1 MRLTLRTLLA
11 WLDNLLPPPQQKQL
25 SEKVAAS
32 PVAAELV
39 ERIRRIGELASL
51 SAPRPDGRGLGDDA
65 NSVAE
70 YLDNILLPERLE
82 AFERVCI
89 ESDLHLAEVT
99 ACHTILADVARD
111 PQAAAAFLR
120 PLDEAGRGQ
129 LLKAINRRVAATV
142 AGEQRHA
149 LKTSARELRMAV
161 SGDSTAQP
169 RGEPVLGDA
178 ILFDPLQPITPATA
192 RRLSPRQSSR
202 GAWILA
208 IVALLLVVIL
218 GAVFVWSINFSEPGS
233 RAVPLPNANAQPSD
247 QANEQADLGETQSE
261 TQSETATG
269 SDSHELT
276 NHPAEGVDQIQKSV
290 NIAVDPVASDARA
303 AEEQQAAEP
312 VPSPPVKV
320 EEVALELRPSKPP
333 INDSPVMEIPLRDET
348 VAVPLATTLLGA
360 GDALPPTVPLGD
372 ALAIAA
378 PAAEIAAE
386 VTAPADPA
394 APPAARVVGVES
406 MLLHRIQ
413 GNDGP
418 QWVPLIA
425 DEVLGIREDLLVPP
439 GFYPDLTVSGSVI
452 RFLPGTRATLSFDAD
467 STPRI
472 EIIFGRAIVRVTQ
485 ATRMGIIA
493 AGVCGTVT
501 SGLTHPV
508 AIYVE
513 LNRAAGSSPAEDAAS
528 VRAGIIAT
536 TGGFVWQQ
544 SPASGQSAQV
554 GGGLLTGI
562 KAESKL
568 EAGSAIEWNG
578 HKPAVARVLRLQELP
593 DWTGSAPRR
602 DYREK
607 EACDALFQKAAQT
620 QPLLKALQEMA
631 LDRKVENRLAAIQ
644 TLSLVGE
651 YDDLVKLLCDDTHQY
666 KLRDQQWVTLEQ
678 ATVPLALCRG
688 AHAAAKLKKAIQAH
702 APPGKPDILFAMAC
716 GFSDS
721 DLLDG
726 ADRRLVD
733 ALEDS
738 ELVVR
743 RYAIKCLN
751 EIAAPSD
758 VDRLRYQ
765 PDHSPESRRTG
776 ASWWRSQLEKGL
788 VRRPI
793 GGATALQADPSQGA
807 FN

>member
-218 GAVFVWSINFSEPGS
+218 GAVFVWSINFSEPRS
-233 RAVPLPNANAQPSD
+233 RAVPLPNANAQPAD
-247 QANEQADLGETQSE
+247 QANEQVDLGETQSE

-290 NIAVDPVASDARA
+290 NIAVDPVAEAARA

-348 VAVPLATTLLGA
+348 VAVPLATTLPGA
-360 GDALPPTVPLGD
+360 GDAEPPTVPLGD
-372 ALAIAA
+372 AWAIAA
-378 PAAEIAAE
+378 
-386 VTAPADPA
+386 
-394 APPAARVVGVES
+394 
-406 MLLHRIQ
+406 L
-413 GNDGP
+413 
-418 QWVPLIA
+418 PL
-425 DEVLGIREDLLVPP
+425 
-439 GFYPDLTVSGSVI
+439 
-452 RFLPGTRATLSFDAD
+452 
-467 STPRI
+467 
-472 EIIFGRAIVRVTQ
+472 
-485 ATRMGIIA
+485 
-493 AGVCGTVT
+493 
-501 SGLTHPV
+501 GL
-508 AIYVE
+508 
-513 LNRAAGSSPAEDAAS
+513 
-528 VRAGIIAT
+528 
-536 TGGFVWQQ
+536 QQ
-544 SPASGQSAQV
+544 P
-554 GGGLLTGI
+554 
-562 KAESKL
+562 
-568 EAGSAIEWNG
+568 
-578 HKPAVARVLRLQELP
+578 
-593 DWTGSAPRR
+593 
-602 DYREK
+602 
-607 EACDALFQKAAQT
+607 
-620 QPLLKALQEMA
+620 
-631 LDRKVENRLAAIQ
+631 
-644 TLSLVGE
+644 
-651 YDDLVKLLCDDTHQY
+651 
-666 KLRDQQWVTLEQ
+666 
-678 ATVPLALCRG
+678 
-688 AHAAAKLKKAIQAH
+688 
-702 APPGKPDILFAMAC
+702 
-716 GFSDS
+716 
-721 DLLDG
+721 
-726 ADRRLVD
+726 
-733 ALEDS
+733 
-738 ELVVR
+738 
-743 RYAIKCLN
+743 
-751 EIAAPSD
+751 
-758 VDRLRYQ
+758 
-765 PDHSPESRRTG
+765 
-776 ASWWRSQLEKGL
+776 
-788 VRRPI
+788 
-793 GGATALQADPSQGA
+793 
-807 FN
+807 

>member
-111 PQAAAAFLR
+111 PQAATAFLR

-192 RRLSPRQSSR
+192 RRLSTKQSSR
-202 GAWILA
+202 GAWMLA

-218 GAVFVWSINFSEPGS
+218 GAVFVWSINFSEPRS
-233 RAVPLPNANAQPSD
+233 RAAPLPNANAQPAD
-247 QANEQADLGETQSE
+247 QANEQADLGE

-290 NIAVDPVASDARA
+290 NITVDPVASAARA

-320 EEVALELRPSKPP
+320 EEVALELRPPKPP

-348 VAVPLATTLLGA
+348 VAVPLATTLPGA

-378 PAAEIAAE
+378 PAAGIAAA

-394 APPAARVVGVES
+394 APPAARFVGVES

-413 GNDGP
+413 GNNGP

-425 DEVLGIREDLLVPP
+425 DDVLGIREDLLVPP

-513 LNRAAGSSPAEDAAS
+513 LDRALGSSPTEDAAS

-578 HKPAVARVLRLQELP
+578 HKPAVARVSRLQELP

-651 YDDLVKLLCDDTHQY
+651 YDDLIKLLCDDTPQY

-738 ELVVR
+738 ELVIR

-758 VDRLRYQ
+758 VDRPRYQ
-765 PDHSPESRRTG
+765 PDHSPESRRKG

-793 GGATALQADPSQGA
+793 GGAAALQADPSQGA

>member
-111 PQAAAAFLR
+111 PQAAAAFLI

-178 ILFDPLQPITPATA
+178 ILFDPLQPITPAKA

-202 GAWILA
+202 GAWMLA
-208 IVALLLVVIL
+208 IVALLLLVIL
-218 GAVFVWSINFSEPGS
+218 GAVFVWSINFSEPRS

-247 QANEQADLGETQSE
+247 QANEQADLGETQG
-261 TQSETATG
+261 ETATG
-269 SDSHELT
+269 SDSHEPT
-276 NHPAEGVDQIQKSV
+276 NHPAEGVDQIPKPV
-290 NIAVDPVASDARA
+290 NIEVDPVASAARA

-312 VPSPPVKV
+312 VPSPPVTV
-320 EEVALELRPSKPP
+320 EEVALELRPSKTP

-348 VAVPLATTLLGA
+348 VAVPLATTLPGID
-360 GDALPPTVPLGD
+360 DALPPTVPLGD

-378 PAAEIAAE
+378 PAAGIAAA
-386 VTAPADPA
+386 VTAPADRA
-394 APPAARVVGVES
+394 APPAARFVGVES

-452 RFLPGTRATLSFDAD
+452 RFLPGTRAALSFDAD

-513 LNRAAGSSPAEDAAS
+513 LDRVAGSIPAEDSAS

-578 HKPAVARVLRLQELP
+578 HKPAVARVSRLQELP

-620 QPLLKALQEMA
+620 PPLLKALQEMA
-631 LDRKVENRLAAIQ
+631 LDRKVENRLAAVQ

-651 YDDLVKLLCDDTHQY
+651 YDDLVKLLCDDTPQD

-776 ASWWRSQLEKGL
+776 ASWWRSQVEKGL

-793 GGATALQADPSQGA
+793 GGATALQADPSRGA
-807 FN
+807 FD

>member
-1 MRLTLRTLLA
+1 M
-11 WLDNLLPPPQQKQL
+11 
-25 SEKVAAS
+25 
-32 PVAAELV
+32 
-39 ERIRRIGELASL
+39 
-51 SAPRPDGRGLGDDA
+51 
-65 NSVAE
+65 
-70 YLDNILLPERLE
+70 
-82 AFERVCI
+82 
-89 ESDLHLAEVT
+89 
-99 ACHTILADVARD
+99 
-111 PQAAAAFLR
+111 
-120 PLDEAGRGQ
+120 
-129 LLKAINRRVAATV
+129 
-142 AGEQRHA
+142 
-149 LKTSARELRMAV
+149 
-161 SGDSTAQP
+161 
-169 RGEPVLGDA
+169 
-178 ILFDPLQPITPATA
+178 
-192 RRLSPRQSSR
+192 
-202 GAWILA
+202 
-208 IVALLLVVIL
+208 
-218 GAVFVWSINFSEPGS
+218 
-233 RAVPLPNANAQPSD
+233 
-247 QANEQADLGETQSE
+247 
-261 TQSETATG
+261 
-269 SDSHELT
+269 
-276 NHPAEGVDQIQKSV
+276 DQIPKPV

-303 AEEQQAAEP
+303 AEEQQVAEP
-312 VPSPPVKV
+312 VFSPPVKV

-378 PAAEIAAE
+378 PAAGIAAA
-386 VTAPADPA
+386 VTAPADRA
-394 APPAARVVGVES
+394 APPAARFVGVES

-425 DEVLGIREDLLVPP
+425 DDVLGIREDLLVPP

-513 LNRAAGSSPAEDAAS
+513 LNRALGSSPAEDAAS

-651 YDDLVKLLCDDTHQY
+651 YDDLVKLLCDDTPQY

-807 FN
+807 FD

>member
-1 MRLTLRTLLA
+1 M
-11 WLDNLLPPPQQKQL
+11 
-25 SEKVAAS
+25 
-32 PVAAELV
+32 
-39 ERIRRIGELASL
+39 
-51 SAPRPDGRGLGDDA
+51 
-65 NSVAE
+65 
-70 YLDNILLPERLE
+70 
-82 AFERVCI
+82 
-89 ESDLHLAEVT
+89 
-99 ACHTILADVARD
+99 
-111 PQAAAAFLR
+111 
-120 PLDEAGRGQ
+120 
-129 LLKAINRRVAATV
+129 
-142 AGEQRHA
+142 
-149 LKTSARELRMAV
+149 
-161 SGDSTAQP
+161 
-169 RGEPVLGDA
+169 
-178 ILFDPLQPITPATA
+178 
-192 RRLSPRQSSR
+192 
-202 GAWILA
+202 
-208 IVALLLVVIL
+208 
-218 GAVFVWSINFSEPGS
+218 
-233 RAVPLPNANAQPSD
+233 
-247 QANEQADLGETQSE
+247 
-261 TQSETATG
+261 
-269 SDSHELT
+269 
-276 NHPAEGVDQIQKSV
+276 
-290 NIAVDPVASDARA
+290 
-303 AEEQQAAEP
+303 
-312 VPSPPVKV
+312 PSPPVKV

-348 VAVPLATTLLGA
+348 VAVPLATTLPGA

-378 PAAEIAAE
+378 PAAGIAAA
-386 VTAPADPA
+386 VTAPADRA
-394 APPAARVVGVES
+394 APPAARFVGVES

-418 QWVPLIA
+418 QWVPLTA
-425 DEVLGIREDLLVPP
+425 DDVLGIREDLLVPP
-439 GFYPDLTVSGSVI
+439 GFYPDLTVSGLVI

-513 LNRAAGSSPAEDAAS
+513 LDRALGSSPAEDAAS

-578 HKPAVARVLRLQELP
+578 HKPAVARVSRLQELP

-651 YDDLVKLLCDDTHQY
+651 YDDLVKLLCDDTPQY

>member
-111 PQAAAAFLR
+111 PQAATAFLR

-192 RRLSPRQSSR
+192 RRLSTKQSSR
-202 GAWILA
+202 GAWMLA

-218 GAVFVWSINFSEPGS
+218 GAVFVWSINFSEPRS
-233 RAVPLPNANAQPSD
+233 RAAPLPNANAQPAD
-247 QANEQADLGETQSE
+247 QANEQADLGE

-290 NIAVDPVASDARA
+290 NITVDPVASAARA

-348 VAVPLATTLLGA
+348 VAVPLATTLPGA

-378 PAAEIAAE
+378 PAAGIAAA

-394 APPAARVVGVES
+394 APPAARFVGVES

-413 GNDGP
+413 GNNGP

-425 DEVLGIREDLLVPP
+425 DDVLGIREDLLVPP

-513 LNRAAGSSPAEDAAS
+513 LDRALGSSPTEDAAS

-578 HKPAVARVLRLQELP
+578 HKPAVARVSRLQELP
-593 DWTGSAPRR
+593 DWTGSALRR

-607 EACDALFQKAAQT
+607 EASDALFQKAAQT

-651 YDDLVKLLCDDTHQY
+651 YDDLIKLLCDDTPQY

-738 ELVVR
+738 ELVIR

-758 VDRLRYQ
+758 VDRPRYQ
-765 PDHSPESRRTG
+765 PDHSPESRRKG

-793 GGATALQADPSQGA
+793 GGAAALQADPSQGA